1 MVAIIMFKINPKMK
15 LRKHYI
21 YKEIKENKVL
31 GNKFNKRSTKLTL
44 WKLLNIAERNFKGP
58 K

>member
-31 GNKFNKRSTKLTL
+31 GNKFNKVLSRMPVHKLSQADHL
-44 WKLLNIAERNFKGP
+44 ILPIGQ
-58 K
+58 

>member
-44 WKLLNIAERNFKGP
+44 WKLLNIAERNFKRP